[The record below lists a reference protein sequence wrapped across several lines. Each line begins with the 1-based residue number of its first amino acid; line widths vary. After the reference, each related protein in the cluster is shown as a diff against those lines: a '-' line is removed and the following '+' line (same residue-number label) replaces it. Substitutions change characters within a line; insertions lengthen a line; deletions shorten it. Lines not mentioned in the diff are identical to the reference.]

1 MYNPACKSPLD
12 DDMPRRIVANA
23 LRDQNHKQEVPRGDV
38 NVMNDV

>member
-12 DDMPRRIVANA
+12 DDMSRRTITNE

-38 NVMNDV
+38 NVMGDV